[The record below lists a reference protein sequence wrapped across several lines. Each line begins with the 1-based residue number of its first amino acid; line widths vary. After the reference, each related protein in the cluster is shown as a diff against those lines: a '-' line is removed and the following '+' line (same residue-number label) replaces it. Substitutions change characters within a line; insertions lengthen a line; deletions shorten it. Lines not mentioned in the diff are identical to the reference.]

1 MDILF
6 YGGGNIAQAI
16 IKGLIASD
24 YERKQIKFLDR
35 NKSNRKTLSGFG
47 IKECQS
53 LRIEDRFDLIIL
65 CVKPKDAMQAM
76 QDITSVIKKP
86 VILSL
91 VAGISAKKYLSV
103 SKNIKLIRGMPNT
116 SSEFKKGITA
126 LCNINAPKNLY
137 GKTQKLFSRIG
148 VSVSVSTEK
157 KMDDYTGLIGSGPA
171 YFFHLLQVYEKHL
184 LKITENND
192 KLTKLI
198 ISNLMMGVGKSV
210 IGDKSL
216 EDLISSVASKKGT
229 TEAGLKSM
237 KENKISSSF
246 NKSIKAAIKRSK
258 EISSEF

>member
-6 YGGGNIAQAI
+6 YGGGNIAQAV
-16 IKGLIASD
+16 IKGLIASG
-24 YERKQIKFLDR
+24 YEKKQVKFLDR
-35 NKSNRKTLSGFG
+35 NKSNRKTLSSFD
-47 IKECQS
+47 IKECKS
-53 LRIEDRFDLIIL
+53 LGMEDHFDLIIL
-65 CVKPKDAMQAM
+65 CVKPKDAMKAV
-76 QDITSVIKKP
+76 QDIASVIKKP
-86 VILSL
+86 AILSL

-126 LCNINAPKNLY
+126 FCNINAPKNLY
-137 GKTQKLFSRIG
+137 FKTQKLFSRIG
-148 VSVSVSTEK
+148 VSVNVSSEK
-157 KMDDYTGLIGSGPA
+157 KMDDYTGLVGSGPA

-184 LKITENND
+184 LKITENDN

-216 EDLISSVASKKGT
+216 EELISSVASKKGT

-237 KENKISSSF
+237 KENQVSSSF